1 MTAHPTGEAATYR
14 IRVRGLLDPAWS
26 GRLGGMTVAVWE
38 GPDGARFA
46 ELTGPLADE
55 AALMG
60 VLEHLYSLRIPLLG
74 VERVGVGRTEIGQE
88 EPLMTTPQWD
98 MTTNQREAEK

>member
-1 MTAHPTGEAATYR
+1 
-14 IRVRGLLDPAWS
+14 
-26 GRLGGMTVAVWE
+26 MTVAVLE

-60 VLEHLYSLRIPLLG
+60 VLEHLYNLRLPLLA
-74 VERVGVGRTEIGQE
+74 VERVGIGCVE
-88 EPLMTTPQWD
+88 TSG
-98 MTTNQREAEK
+98 

>member
-1 MTAHPTGEAATYR
+1 MTANPTGEPATYR
-14 IRVRGLLDPAWS
+14 IRVQGLLDPEWS
-26 GRLGGMTVAVWE
+26 ERLGDMTVTVRE

-60 VLEHLYSLRIPLLG
+60 VLEHLYNLRLPLLA
-74 VERVGVGRTEIGQE
+74 VERIGIGCVE
-88 EPLMTTPQWD
+88 TSG
-98 MTTNQREAEK
+98 

>member
-1 MTAHPTGEAATYR
+1 MTAHPPGEPATYR
-14 IRVRGLLDPAWS
+14 IRVRGLLDPEWS

-60 VLEHLYSLRIPLLG
+60 VLEHLYNLRIPLLG
-74 VERVGVGRTEIGQE
+74 VERVGVGRTGG
-88 EPLMTTPQWD
+88 
-98 MTTNQREAEK
+98 

>member
-60 VLEHLYSLRIPLLG
+60 VLEHLYNLRMPLLA
-74 VERVGVGRTEIGQE
+74 VERVGIGCVE
-88 EPLMTTPQWD
+88 TSG
-98 MTTNQREAEK
+98 